1 MMRRRLALAAL
12 ARVLLGGLGWAAF
25 APLAATPGERLYEI
39 PAGTSARRL
48 AGERDLEIL
57 PQTIRLGAGDT
68 LALRNGDDAPHVFGP
83 TLILPGQTFRLPFAR
98 AASYSFLC
106 TAHAE
111 GSLEVIVEPRPAAG
125 WHRLRLRWQRLT
137 GTP

>member
-1 MMRRRLALAAL
+1 MHRRLLLIALAL
-12 ARVLLGGLGWAAF
+12 VVLGGLGWAAF

-83 TLILPGQTFRLPFAR
+83 TLIMPGQTFRLPFTQ
-98 AASYSFLC
+98 AATYSFLC
-106 TAHAE
+106 TAHAD
-111 GSLEVIVEPRPAAG
+111 GQLEVVIEPRPAPG
-125 WHRLRLRWQRLT
+125 WERLRWRWSSLT
-137 GTP
+137 GAA